1 MCTVSLDNHG
11 ICQKFTKKTDMRYLT
26 TFTFL
31 VCLFAFNT
39 TSAQSEEYGV
49 ASYYDDS
56 FQDSKTA
63 SGEPYDK
70 AKYTGA
76 HKKLPFGTIV
86 KITRLDTKA
95 SVKIRIN
102 DRGPYIKGRIIE
114 LSKKAATQIDLI
126 NAGVAKVKIEVLGS
140 GTVPDEFAN
149 IENPS
154 PARTVITEAPRPS
167 ASTRNNDKLT
177 TSVKTNKR
185 PTAKTVAPA
194 EKPAPKATPPPPKK
208 ETVKPAAKPI
218 APKEPASRM
227 RSGDFSMYDLYKVQL
242 LRPERTGFGVQVA
255 SLTNYA
261 NVMKQVAE
269 LQEKWFK
276 NILISVEKGKKGQP
290 VYKILLGPFP
300 DRATAKSYEKDL
312 KRKKKIDGFIVALD
326 SIKY

>member
-1 MCTVSLDNHG
+1 MNSVKFSL
-11 ICQKFTKKTDMRYLT
+11 KKTDMRYLT
-26 TFTFL
+26 TFTFF
-31 VCLFAFNT
+31 VCLFAFNIA
-39 TSAQSEEYGV
+39 SAQTEEYGV

-86 KITRLDTKA
+86 KVTRLDTKE

-114 LSKKAATQIDLI
+114 LSKKAAKQIDLI

-154 PARTVITEAPRPS
+154 PAPTVITEAPRPS
-167 ASTRNNDKLT
+167 ARTNDKLT
-177 TSVKTNKR
+177 TTVKTNKK
-185 PTAKTVAPA
+185 PPAKTSAPA
-194 EKPAPKATPPPPKK
+194 EKPAAKATPKATPPPPPKK
-208 ETVKPAAKPI
+208 EKVEKKPAAKPI
-218 APKEPASRM
+218 APKEPAM
-227 RSGDFSMYDLYKVQL
+227 RVRGGDFSMYDLYKVQL

-255 SLTNYA
+255 SLSNYA

-276 NILISVEKGKKGQP
+276 NILISVEKGKNGQP
-290 VYKILLGPFP
+290 IYKVLLGPFP